1 MAALDEGSIDQVPGK
16 AHLTERPWQVHVTVA
31 FTLLYM
37 AIHVYWAVG
46 GTWGVPLAAQQNAD
60 AVTKANWVV
69 SAIMLIGAIWVLALN
84 HRIARRVPTWAVLAP
99 LWGGVV
105 ICVSHAVFGFVTK
118 SLYLAGVHDAVDF
131 PEATGVDATTLA
143 HDHHVS
149 AVRDLWFF
157 EPCFLIQGLLLA
169 LVGRQFIHTA
179 AGRRAWSLSLLLGV
193 AVVDVFGLL
202 LSLSNTHVALG

>member
-1 MAALDEGSIDQVPGK
+1 MAALDKKPLDQAPGK
-16 AHLTERPWQVHVTVA
+16 ADVTEGPWPVRLTVG

-37 AIHVYWAVG
+37 AIHVYWAEG

-60 AVTKANWVV
+60 AVRNANWVV
-69 SAIMLIGAIWVLALN
+69 SAIMLIGAAWVLALN
-84 HRIARRVPTWAVLAP
+84 HRFARRMPSWVVLAP
-99 LWGGVV
+99 LWGGAV

-118 SLYLAGVHDAVDF
+118 SLYLAGMHGAVDF
-131 PEATGVDATTLA
+131 PKAVGVDETTLA

-149 AVRDLWFF
+149 AVRDLGLF

-169 LVGRQFIHTA
+169 LAGRQFIRATT
-179 AGRRAWSLSLLLGV
+179 GRRAWSWSVLLGV

-202 LSLSNTHVALG
+202 LALSNMHVALG